1 VNFYVSPTSDT
12 SSGTADID
20 KFMGIMAELPLNKKE
35 GAFYGTAGGYTVEGE
50 EVHNE
55 KTGEK
60 CRVYVSLT
68 GWGSVEDHEA
78 SSGSG
83 EIKDAMPLLMGLDGL
98 KDISAVH
105 VVFKEAMATDGASAS
120 GRAPGSAQEEVLNPH
135 KSL

>member
-1 VNFYVSPTSDT
+1 
-12 SSGTADID
+12 
-20 KFMGIMAELPLNKKE
+20 MGIMAELPLNKKE
-35 GAFYGTAGGYTVEGE
+35 GAFFGTAGGYTVEGE

-78 SSGSG
+78 SSGSQ

-105 VVFKEAMATDGASAS
+105 VKFQEALITDSASAG

>member
-1 VNFYVSPTSDT
+1 VNFYVSPSSDT
-12 SSGTADID
+12 SKGTKDID
-20 KFMGIMAELPLNKKE
+20 KFMGIMADLPINKKE

-68 GWGSVEDHEA
+68 GWGSVENHNA
-78 SSGSG
+78 SSGSQ

-105 VVFKEAMATDGASAS
+105 VVFKEAGAENAS
-120 GRAPGSAQEEVLNPH
+120 FAGGRAPGSAQEEVLNPH